1 MSRSRKAVVAGY
13 AVRVFAEA
21 SRGSI
26 GNGIF
31 IKASGTISTRGFL
44 AIDKDTTGDVILDD

>member
-21 SRGSI
+21 SRGGI

-31 IKASGTISTRGFL
+31 IKASGTISTRGF
-44 AIDKDTTGDVILDD
+44 AAVDKDKMSDWTI